1 MCVLYQID
9 KLYRYILILSTVFIV
24 LQLPPLAI
32 GEKISLSEEEQ
43 IFAAEPDVIKP
54 DGELG
59 AMFSVK
65 GNTGKEY
72 SKAQKSAKKQEVVGK
87 IIQWTLE
94 VYKVKKDGDAYRI
107 QNISRAGLISAF
119 IYITPGSKQEQT
131 RIKNLKRG
139 DMFTFKGKISG
150 FSLGSVFVIK
160 PAFLLENKK
169 F

>member
-1 MCVLYQID
+1 MRIYQSNNP
-9 KLYRYILILSTVFIV
+9 YRYILLLSTVFIV
-24 LQLPPLAI
+24 LQFPLFAMGE
-32 GEKISLSEEEQ
+32 GEKIDLSEEEQ
-43 IFAAEPDVIKP
+43 ILTAELDVIKP

-87 IIQWTLE
+87 IVQWTLE
-94 VYKVKKDGDAYRI
+94 VYRTKKDGDAYRI
-107 QNISRAGLISAF
+107 QNVSKAGLLSAF

-131 RIKNLKRG
+131 RIENLKRG
-139 DMFTFKGKISG
+139 DVVTVKGTISG

-160 PAFLLENKK
+160 PAFLLEDKE
-169 F
+169 